1 MTPSD
6 CLNVQRT
13 RRKEDCF
20 IVIAVIIN
28 TCRLCQNGDT
38 NRNIVYLSNG
48 IAKYI

>member
-1 MTPSD
+1 MTQSG

-28 TCRLCQNGDT
+28 RLCQNGET
-38 NRNIVYLSNG
+38 NRDIVNISNV

>member
-1 MTPSD
+1 MTPSG

-28 TCRLCQNGDT
+28 RLCQNGDT
-38 NRNIVYLSNG
+38 NRDIVYLSNG